1 MVLTYY
7 PEAEAIDHLSRELEA
22 DSRVLQEMVSGV
34 ALAVLA
40 LATMTEKIENLFPLE
55 DNLMKKVEV
64 SSNKDHL
71 EEEVVSE
78 AVTLL
83 MRDLP
88 KECMLEEEVL
98 APAPLPI

>member
-1 MVLTYY
+1 VL
-7 PEAEAIDHLSRELEA
+7 
-22 DSRVLQEMVSGV
+22 SGV

-40 LATMTEKIENLFPLE
+40 LDTMTEKIENLFPLE
-55 DNLMKKVEV
+55 ENLMKKVEV

-78 AVTLL
+78 AVTS
-83 MRDLP
+83 MRDLA
-88 KECMLEEEVL
+88 KECTLEEVAVVVAQREMKTEVLEEEVL